1 MNLFMTAFTEKGS
14 ALAKRV
20 MDSWG
25 DGQIILRKEEPLSD
39 WVEKAFGQRAAVLF
53 IGATGIAVRAIAPYV
68 QDKLTDS
75 PVVVMDEMG
84 NYVIPILS
92 GHVGGANDIAIKI
105 ARSIGGVPVITTA
118 TDINGVFA
126 VDVFARRNQ
135 LRIMN
140 REGIGKVSARL
151 LSGQTVTM
159 EVDGKSI
166 EWLKEQIEQSRR
178 TDMDRIVPVQR
189 RERDEFVDIWIS
201 KTAPL
206 EHTVSIWL
214 KPKEYILGIGC
225 RRGKSRG
232 ELEDF
237 LQHVCKEYGIGW
249 EDIAG
254 FASIDR
260 KKDESGIVALAQ
272 MYGIPFWVYSRERLL
287 QVKGSFTSSPFVES
301 QVGVDNVCERAALLA
316 AGNQGQIICPKI
328 AQNGMTVAIAKKKW
342 GIRFDET

>member
-1 MNLFMTAFTEKGS
+1 MNLFTTAFTEKGY
-14 ALAKRV
+14 ALANRM
-20 MDSWG
+20 MDIWE
-25 DGQIILRKEEPLSD
+25 DGQVILRKEEPLSD
-39 WVEKAFGQRAAVLF
+39 WVEKAFGQRAPLLF

-75 PVVVMDEMG
+75 PVVVMDELG

-105 ARSIGGVPVITTA
+105 ARSIGAVPVITTA

-151 LSGQTVTM
+151 LSGQMVTM
-159 EVDGKSI
+159 EVEGKSI

-232 ELEDF
+232 ELELF
-237 LQHVCKEYGIGW
+237 LQHVCKEHGIEW

-287 QVKGSFTSSPFVES
+287 QVKGNFTSSSFVES

>member
-105 ARSIGGVPVITTA
+105 ARSIGAVPVITTA

-189 RERDEFVDIWIS
+189 RGRDEFVDIWIS

-260 KKDESGIVALAQ
+260 KKDESGIIALAQ
-272 MYGIPFWVYSRERLL
+272 MYGIPFWVYNRERLL